1 MSLPY
6 QQKRDLPVNV
16 HLWNLTD
23 AINSLIDGRSNA
35 TGTLTLAAGTTTT
48 VVTDNKFESS
58 MVVLLQP
65 TTANAAGAL
74 STTYITDANK
84 GKGTFTVTHAN
95 AATTD
100 RTFRYVRIG

>member
-6 QQKRDLPVNV
+6 QQKRDLAVNI

-35 TGTLTLAAGTTTT
+35 TGTVTLTANATTT
-48 VVTDNKFESS
+48 VVEDNKFQSD
-58 MVVLLQP
+58 MIPVLSP
-65 TTANAAGAL
+65 MTANAAAAL
-74 STTYITDANK
+74 GTTYVSARTK
-84 GKGTFTVTHAN
+84 GSFTLTHAN

-100 RTFRYVRIG
+100 RSFGYVRFG